1 MVPRP
6 NQQPEAAL
14 MTGSTLLKA
23 FVGLP
28 GGGIA
33 VYTST
38 GLSYYRHADWLG
50 SSRLTSTQSRTLYSS
65 TAYAPFGERYANS
78 GTADASFT
86 GQNSDTVSSLYDFT
100 FRRQSSSQGRWISP
114 DPAGLAAVDP
124 TNPQTWNR
132 YAYVTNNPLALV
144 DSLGLCDH
152 NELNEDYSYGT
163 VSDDHANS
171 YCDEIDEGV
180 DCNSPLTAC
189 VHGNDGNCNSDT
201 FGCYGYFDPAVLP
214 MPPSAPLP
222 PRPINTVQA
231 TPPKPDI
238 RMGTIPQYLAFLS
251 CEAGITGH
259 DIGKADPASTV
270 SIVAGGAGVKQM
282 VSSLSGASKGVP
294 VVNAVAG
301 VLDAVML
308 DLEAIKSNIACTKA
322 IYGR

>member
-171 YCDEIDEGV
+171 YCDEIDVYVYGSV
-180 DCNSPLTAC
+180 DGC
-189 VHGNDGNCNSDT
+189 DGYGAFSTCSCTPGD
-201 FGCYGYFDPAVLP
+201 FGCYGYFNNAPSV
-214 MPPSAPLP
+214 PSAPIPPLAPTYTQSLP
-222 PRPINTVQA
+222 NRIGAILKCASNTANQFS
-231 TPPKPDI
+231 I
-238 RMGTIPQYLAFLS
+238 
-251 CEAGITGH
+251 AGIL
-259 DIGKADPASTV
+259 
-270 SIVAGGAGVKQM
+270 GVNEEAHPILAN
-282 VSSLSGASKGVP
+282 LS
-294 VVNAVAG
+294 NAFRFG
-301 VLDAVML
+301 
-308 DLEAIKSNIACTKA
+308 
-322 IYGR
+322 